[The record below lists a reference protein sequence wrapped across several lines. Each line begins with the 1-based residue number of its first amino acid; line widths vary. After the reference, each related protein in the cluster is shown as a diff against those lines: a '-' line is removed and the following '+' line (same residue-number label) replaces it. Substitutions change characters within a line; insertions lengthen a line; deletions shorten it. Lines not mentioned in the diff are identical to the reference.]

1 LKSDSNPKST
11 PLHSGIKGKNIR
23 GRRKRKSHDD
33 DEMLIKSIF
42 DDLVKIPK
50 RVETPDRES
59 ITVCKYYDQ
68 AERVVDS
75 VTTMESENPFVIS
88 MYDLS
93 PYVRANLLNS
103 HRKDHIMYQAVE
115 RIIKNCGS
123 ERLGANKK
131 SRFVKYPWL
140 IQP

>member
-1 LKSDSNPKST
+1 
-11 PLHSGIKGKNIR
+11 
-23 GRRKRKSHDD
+23 
-33 DEMLIKSIF
+33 MLIKSVF
-42 DDLVKIPK
+42 DDLVKIPE
-50 RVETPDRES
+50 RVETPDGES

-93 PYVRANLLNS
+93 PYVITNLLNS
-103 HRKDHIMYQAVE
+103 HRKDHILYQAVE
-115 RIIKNCGS
+115 RIIQNCGS

-131 SRFVKYPWL
+131 SRFVRYPWL